1 MDLRTKLREEL
12 PGKKKE
18 LNLEN
23 FGEIMDEF
31 IHKSKCGLMVLKEEN
46 SDEFQVKGAGCG
58 AVMDFYIF
66 LNAMQPIFMQM
77 LKEMKYMIDADL
89 LAESLCEELRKT
101 LVKAAEEEENERT
114 QETGED

>member
-1 MDLRTKLREEL
+1 MDLRTNLRNEL

-23 FGEIMDEF
+23 FGEIMDE
-31 IHKSKCGLMVLKEEN
+31 IISKSKLGLMVMKEEN
-46 SDEFQVKGAGCG
+46 SEEFIVKGAGCG

-66 LNAMQPIFMQM
+66 LNAIQPIFLQM

-101 LVKAAEEEENERT
+101 LVKAAEEEEHERT
-114 QETGED
+114 QETGEN